1 MPAGLQTIKKVLF
14 AAIFL
19 KPDFCWM
26 RMAYPTCTTVH
37 NFLRRFFCIIASG
50 ALGTSVVR
58 AQLFEKTNYPQNYF
72 VWPIDANIGLAA
84 NFGELRPNHYHMGLD
99 CRSDQTV
106 NRPVFA
112 AAAGYIAKVKIEP
125 FGFGR
130 ALYVNHPNGMTTLY
144 AHLNNFYPA
153 LENYVKQQQYN
164 LKSWNIF
171 IDIPARLFEVAKG
184 EEIAKSGNTGG
195 SQGPHLH
202 FEVRDT
208 KTDKVIN
215 PLLLGFPIQDNIAPD
230 ILRLAVY
237 DRRLSTYEQS
247 PKIYAL
253 KKINGV
259 YTPITGNITVNT
271 NKVSFAITAWDRY
284 TGSSNQNG
292 IYEATLFD
300 NDAAVCGFRL
310 NNIGYDETR
319 YLNANVDYKT
329 RSGGGPWLQHLSKLP
344 GYNANVYA
352 GSNINGIINLE
363 TGAARSI
370 KILVSDANENSSNL
384 VFTIQTNGSIINSI
398 ATPTLE
404 NKMFYPGFVNVFEN
418 ENVQFYLPEN
428 ALYDAFRFQFKE
440 TPSATGNSIFQL
452 HTATVPVHTYFNIG
466 VKGNFALADTGKIVM
481 RRTWGAKTDFKKAV
495 LRNGYY
501 TAAFREFGNYQ
512 LLADNLPPVIVSR
525 NLVSG
530 MNTSKLNAIIFTV
543 TDNSEDLE
551 RFVAYLN
558 GKWLRFSNDKAR
570 NFVYEFDENCPPGT
584 HELQVTAYDLVGN
597 SSTKIYQ
604 FTR

>member
-1 MPAGLQTIKKVLF
+1 MRIAYPTSASVH
-14 AAIFL
+14 IFL
-19 KPDFCWM
+19 KK
-26 RMAYPTCTTVH
+26 
-37 NFLRRFFCIIASG
+37 FFCVIALLS
-50 ALGTSVVR
+50 LGKFSAT
-58 AQLFEKTNYPQNYF
+58 AQLFEKTNYSQNYF
-72 VWPIDANIGLAA
+72 IWPIDAKIGLAA

-99 CRSDQTV
+99 CRSDQMV
-106 NRPVFA
+106 NRAVYA

-153 LENYVKQQQYN
+153 LEKYVKQQQYN
-164 LKSWNIF
+164 LKNWNVF
-171 IDIPARLFEVAKG
+171 LDIPPHLFDVLKG
-184 EEIAKSGNTGG
+184 AEIARSGNTGG

-208 KTDKVIN
+208 KSDKVIN

-253 KKINGV
+253 KKVNGV
-259 YTPITGNITVNT
+259 YVPTPGNIIVNT

-292 IYEATLFD
+292 IYEASLFD
-300 NDAAVCGFRL
+300 NENAVCGFRL

-319 YLNANVDYKT
+319 YLNANIDYKT
-329 RSGGGPWLQHLSKLP
+329 RSSGGPWLQHLSELP

-352 GSNINGIINLE
+352 GPNKDGIINLE
-363 TGAARSI
+363 TGIPHEI
-370 KILVSDANENSSNL
+370 KIVASDPNQNSSRL
-384 VFTIQTNGSIINSI
+384 IFSIQTNGNALNSS
-398 ATPTLE
+398 AQSASE
-404 NKMFYPGFVNVFEN
+404 SKMFYPGFINVFEQ
-418 ENVQFYLPEN
+418 EKVKFYLPEN
-428 ALYDAFRFQFKE
+428 ALYDAFRFQYKE
-440 TPSATGNSIFQL
+440 MAGATGNSIFQL
-452 HTATVPVHTYFNIG
+452 HTATVPVHTYFKIG
-466 VKGNFALADTGKIVM
+466 IKGNFALTDTGKVVM
-481 RRTWGAKTDFKKAV
+481 KRTWGAKTDFKKAV
-495 LRNGYY
+495 LRNGFFE
-501 TAAFREFGNYQ
+501 ASFREFGNYQ
-512 LLADNLPPVIVSR
+512 LLADNVPPVIVSR
-525 NLVSG
+525 NLVNG
-530 MNTSKLNAIIFTV
+530 MNASKLNSIVFSI

-551 RFVAYLN
+551 RFTAYLD

-570 NFVYEFDENCPPGT
+570 NFVYEFDEYCPSGP

-597 SSTKIYQ
+597 SSTKTYQ